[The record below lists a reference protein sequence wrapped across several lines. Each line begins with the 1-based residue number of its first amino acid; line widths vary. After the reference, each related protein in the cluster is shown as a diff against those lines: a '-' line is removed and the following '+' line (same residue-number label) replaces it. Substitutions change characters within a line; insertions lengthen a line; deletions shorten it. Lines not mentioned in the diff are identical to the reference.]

1 MISIERDKSRVAR
14 AYNKKVKLK
23 TFQVGDLVWKVILQ
37 SVRKTENSV
46 SGLQVGKV
54 LLELQELF
62 PEIHIW
68 WNQYKGH
75 CYLELSMANI

>member
-1 MISIERDKSRVAR
+1 MRVAR

-23 TFQVGDLVWKVILQ
+23 NFQVGDLVWKVIL
-37 SVRKTENSV
+37 SIGSGDRNSG